1 MSVVVGI
8 DLSSHA
14 IDLVRLDETA
24 NRAEWV
30 RLPLEGATSFER
42 CRSVAPAMATLGS
55 GFYDDVYLAAI
66 ERPKTRFMPSAA
78 ALFPVFGAVLV
89 SLPAALPVWDV
100 SPGDWRKG
108 LGLKGNAT
116 KEECAGRCIEL
127 GAPEEWEYPDP
138 YDAFAVAFF
147 ARELNSRGLTSAAA
161 LSGAHEEQGR
171 LLDLLGQPT
180 I

>member
-14 IDLVRLDETA
+14 IDLVRLDETT

-42 CRSVAPAMATLGS
+42 CRSVAAAMATLGT
-55 GFYDDVYLAAI
+55 GFYDDAYLAAI

-116 KEECAGRCIEL
+116 KEECQLAVIEL
-127 GAPEEWEYPDP
+127 WDNVSEVAYCDGETQDTF
-138 YDAFAVAFF
+138 DAWAVAFF
-147 ARELNSRGLTSAAA
+147 ARELNARGVSA
-161 LSGAHEEQGR
+161 EEAREKQII
-171 LLDLLGQPT
+171 LV
-180 I
+180 